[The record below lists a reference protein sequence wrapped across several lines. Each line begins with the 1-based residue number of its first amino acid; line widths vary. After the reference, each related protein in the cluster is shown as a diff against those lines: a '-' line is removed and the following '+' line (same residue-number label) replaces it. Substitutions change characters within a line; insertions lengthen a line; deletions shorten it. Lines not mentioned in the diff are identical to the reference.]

1 MSLKRLTLNKHTH
14 QLPDDKY
21 YSIPSSLKILRTILN
36 PNHQILNNS
45 CLQNY
50 SRAELDLRKPQ
61 SLKLGTWQIIHLC
74 RVLVV
79 ILLDSVMIF
88 SAVILANQIVNP
100 IDNYLSLGLEG
111 QNFNFLINTIVINLI
126 ILYASKLY
134 GIDRQSRSYTN
145 LFKSITLAY
154 IVLLLEVYLVHLSI
168 SPYFVSLSWLL
179 TAVLVVGERFILNST
194 IDNIRKKIPELRRN
208 VLLIGNK
215 QDIIQAKKILET
227 HQTFKIVNVI
237 ELFSPNHLIES
248 SQLIKAIALHEVDEV
263 LICSWEYLANPIALL
278 WELNCAGISWRIM
291 SVWLNLPL
299 QWTDISLIED
309 IPTFRFNSAAIIGV
323 DFWCKRAF
331 DIVVSILLL
340 FILSGPMLISAILIK
355 LDSPGSVFYK
365 QTRVGLKGK
374 CFQVWKFRTMVENA
388 SELQKQLE
396 AKNEVKGGVLFKIK
410 DDPRITKVGRFLR
423 RYSLDELPQLFNVLQ
438 GDMSLV
444 GPRPLPVRDVEKFSQ
459 HHFFRHEVLPGIT
472 GLWQVSGRSDIE
484 NSEEVFKLDFAYI
497 KNWSLT
503 LDLKILLQTFQV
515 VVTSKGAY

>member
-1 MSLKRLTLNKHTH
+1 MSLKRLTLNKHTP
-14 QLPDDKY
+14 QFTRGKY
-21 YSIPSSLKILRTILN
+21 RLILKPFKILRTILN

-61 SLKLGTWQIIHLC
+61 SLKIGTWQIIHFC

-79 ILLDSVMIF
+79 ILLDSLMIF
-88 SAVILANQIVNP
+88 LAGTLARQIINPVN
-100 IDNYLSLGLEG
+100 NYLPLSLEET
-111 QNFNFLINTIVINLI
+111 NSNFLINTIAINLV

-134 GIDRQSRSYTN
+134 GIDRLSRSYSN
-145 LFKSITLAY
+145 LVKSITLAH
-154 IVLLLEVYLVHLSI
+154 IVLLLEVYLVNLSV
-168 SPYFVSLSWLL
+168 SPYFIVLIWLL
-179 TAVLVVGERFILNST
+179 TAVLVVGERFVLNST
-194 IDNIRKKIPELRRN
+194 IDSIRKKFPELRRN

-215 QDIIQAKKILET
+215 QDLSQAKKILET
-227 HQTFKIVNVI
+227 HQTFQIVNVI

-263 LICSWEYLANPIALL
+263 LICSWEYLANPIDLV

-299 QWTDISLIED
+299 QWSDISLIED
-309 IPTFRFNSAAIIGV
+309 FPTFRFNAAAIIGV

-374 CFQVWKFRTMVENA
+374 HFQVWKFRTMVENA

-410 DDPRITKVGRFLR
+410 DDPRITKVGKFLR

-438 GDMSLV
+438 GEMSLV

-497 KNWSLT
+497 KNWSLA
-503 LDLKILLQTFQV
+503 LDLKILLQTLHV
-515 VVTSKGAY
+515 VLTSKGAY

>member
-1 MSLKRLTLNKHTH
+1 MSLKRLTLNKHTP
-14 QLPDDKY
+14 QFTRGKY
-21 YSIPSSLKILRTILN
+21 RLILKPFKILRTILN
-36 PNHQILNNS
+36 PNHQLLNNP

-61 SLKLGTWQIIHLC
+61 SLKIGTWQIIHLC
-74 RVLVV
+74 RILVV
-79 ILLDSVMIF
+79 ILLDSLMIF
-88 SAVILANQIVNP
+88 LAGTLARQIINPVN
-100 IDNYLSLGLEG
+100 NYLPLSLEET
-111 QNFNFLINTIVINLI
+111 NSNFLINTIAINLV

-134 GIDRQSRSYTN
+134 GIDRLSRSYIN

-154 IVLLLEVYLVHLSI
+154 ILLLLEVYLVDLSV
-168 SPYFVSLSWLL
+168 SPYLISLSWLL
-179 TAVLVVGERFILNST
+179 TAVLVVSERFVLNST
-194 IDNIRKKIPELRRN
+194 IDSIRKKIPELRRN

-215 QDIIQAKKILET
+215 QDLIQAKKILET
-227 HQTFKIVNVI
+227 HQTFQIVNVI

-263 LICSWEYLANPIALL
+263 LICSWEYLANPIAVV

-299 QWTDISLIED
+299 QWSDISLIED
-309 IPTFRFNSAAIIGV
+309 FPTFRFNAAAIIGV

-374 CFQVWKFRTMVENA
+374 HFQVWKFRTMVENA

-410 DDPRITKVGRFLR
+410 DDPRITKVGKFLR
-423 RYSLDELPQLFNVLQ
+423 RYSIDELPQLFNVLQ

-484 NSEEVFKLDFAYI
+484 NSEEVFKLDLAYI
-497 KNWSLT
+497 KNWSLA

-515 VVTSKGAY
+515 VLTSKGAY